1 MSRKYSKTSWIS
13 GLPLFVGLLATTLSV
28 SARAQSTEFPTYQI
42 GMNQN
47 ASTGPSYT
55 APLSNPS
62 MQRPD
67 PDFEHDRL
75 GEIENISES
84 SVRKQR
90 REQS

>member
-62 MQRPD
+62 MHGLTRILNTIAWVKSKTFPN
-67 PDFEHDRL
+67 RL
-75 GEIENISES
+75 
-84 SVRKQR
+84 
-90 REQS
+90 